1 VDVELRE
8 SEPPKYLYHG
18 SGEKYRKF
26 IDENGLQPKS
36 RLYVHLSADID
47 TAIQV
52 GSRHGKPVV
61 YKVCS
66 GRMQKDGYQFFKSVN
81 GVWLTKEVPVTYFK
95 RETFDETSV
104 SGGKIREENDMD

>member
-1 VDVELRE
+1 MWRHLFKEGH
-8 SEPPKYLYHG
+8 KN
-18 SGEKYRKF
+18 EKTSTCNY
-26 IDENGLQPKS
+26 
-36 RLYVHLSADID
+36 
-47 TAIQV
+47 

>member
-1 VDVELRE
+1 MDVELKE
-8 SEPPKYLYHG
+8 YEPPKYLYHG
-18 SGEKYRKF
+18 TGEKYRKS

-61 YKVCS
+61 YKVSS